1 MRVKAVSSS
10 VVGLSAAVCLSL
22 MGATAHANGHSLLLD
37 GGPEALIST
46 IDTFHVKVQEQ
57 VADGCLANASAL
69 KDTMEAELK
78 QNGFQIADRVGAR
91 AKGLLVSAIGYQLT
105 PASLCAVSV
114 TVAIELPLVVPVPYA
129 DSTPSGDTTLVVYK
143 YDVRKELLTGPKS
156 DMQKRVEGAM
166 QAAANTVVTD
176 ISHARS
182 SIFTK
187 FPEIKQEFE
196 NQAR

>member
-1 MRVKAVSSS
+1 MKVKAVNSS
-10 VVGLSAAVCLSL
+10 VIALSAAVCLS
-22 MGATAHANGHSLLLD
+22 MAGATAHANGHSLLLD
-37 GGPEALIST
+37 GGEEALIST
-46 IDTFHVKVQEQ
+46 IDSFHVKVSEQ
-57 VADGCLANASAL
+57 VADGCLSNTAAL

-78 QNGFQIADRVGAR
+78 QNGFQIADRVGSR

-129 DSTPSGDTTLVVYK
+129 DSTPSGDTTLIVYK
-143 YDVRKELLTGPKS
+143 YDVRQELLTGPKS

-166 QAAANTVVTD
+166 QAAANTVVAD

-196 NQAR
+196 NQSR